1 MVSKV
6 YFSENPEKIRDVIK
20 LDGKIAVKVHFGEKG
35 CTTYIP
41 AEIVKSLCQNL
52 KDYTLI
58 ETNTLYKGSRTITKD
73 HINLA
78 KEHGFTFAPI
88 KILEDT
94 EEIPVNLNHFKK
106 LKIGKGLYDFNE
118 FLIISHFKGHM
129 MGGFGGAIKN
139 LSMGLASRAGKLDM
153 HAGISPEI
161 DKSSCTE
168 CRTCINNCPVDA
180 IDDNFII
187 NKEICIGCAQC
198 IAVCPSNAINIPWG
212 IVTAEQL
219 QERMAEYATVLK
231 NKKVI
236 YINILKNITKAC
248 DCNSRAQTPVIDDI
262 GFLLSED
269 PVAIDKATNDLV
281 NQKHKDLFEKHNGTS
296 GLKQIDYAEEIGLG
310 NQEYELIKL

>member
-1 MVSKV
+1 MAKV
-6 YFSENPEKIRDVIK
+6 YFSKDLEKIRALIK
-20 LDGKIAVKVHFGEKG
+20 LDGKIAVKTHFGEKG
-35 CTTYIP
+35 CITFIP
-41 AEIVKSLCQNL
+41 ADTINQLCQNL

-58 ETNTLYKGSRTITKD
+58 ETNALYKGSRTFTQD

-88 KILEDT
+88 KILEGT
-94 EEIPVNLNHFKK
+94 EEIPVNLKFFKM
-106 LKIGKGLYDFNE
+106 LKIGKDLFN
-118 FLIISHFKGHM
+118 FDSYLIISHFKGHG

-187 NKEICIGCAQC
+187 KKDRCIGCAQC
-198 IAVCPSNAINIPWG
+198 IAVCPTNAINIPWG
-212 IVTAEQL
+212 SVTSEQL

-231 NKKVI
+231 EKKVI
-236 YINILKNITKAC
+236 YINVLKNITAKC
-248 DCNSRAQTPVIDDI
+248 DCRNIVQTPLIDDI
-262 GFLLSED
+262 GFLLSDD
-269 PVAIDKATNDLV
+269 PVAIDQASNDLV
-281 NQKHKDLFEKHNGTS
+281 NEKHKDLFEQHNGTS
-296 GLKQIDYAEEIGLG
+296 GLKQINYAQEIGLG
-310 NQEYELIKL
+310 NKTYDLINL